1 MSEWTIDTSREHVLA
16 LIAEMDRRLTG
27 EREQLMVALATR
39 SQDMERRLAAL
50 NELRNEVLA
59 DRALFVTRDAFSIV
73 AERVQ
78 AAVTREY
85 YDEQHASLEAK
96 VDINTAAVA
105 AIRSRSAAYT
115 AGIALAVTVLT
126 AVTIV
131 VSLAR

>member
-1 MSEWTIDTSREHVLA
+1 VSEWTIDTSREHLLA
-16 LIAEMDRRLTG
+16 LIGAMDRRLAA
-27 EREQLMVALATR
+27 ERDALTVALQTR
-39 SQDMERRLAAL
+39 AQDMERRLAAL

-59 DRALFVTRDAFSIV
+59 DRALFVTRDAFTIV

-96 VDINTAAVA
+96 VDINTATIA

-115 AGIALAVTVLT
+115 AGITFAFLVLAGVI
-126 AVTIV
+126 AA
-131 VSLAR
+131 VSLAH